1 MLQNWHSMKQE
12 ILPLEEFQRIYP
24 QNKESPGGTSPCP
37 QMSSSPPAPVSLW
50 VWGANTSDQESF
62 TAAVQVNKPNSGW
75 CRLNTTKGSTS
86 LRKIAN
92 PSKKKHLFF
101 SVNMQPVHYLS
112 TPRHSNSKAASKPT
126 RPGGNKIGMKCQ
138 RWKHDNNNLDEF
150 KELS

>member
-1 MLQNWHSMKQE
+1 MLQKRHSMKRE
-12 ILPLEEFQRIYP
+12 ILPLKEFQRIYP

-37 QMSSSPPAPVSLW
+37 QMSSSPLAPVSLW
-50 VWGANTSDQESF
+50 VWGANTSDEESF

-86 LRKIAN
+86 LRKMAN
-92 PSKKKHLFF
+92 PSKTSTF
-101 SVNMQPVHYLS
+101 SSHQHATSALPF
-112 TPRHSNSKAASKPT
+112 NSEALQLESCFQT
-126 RPGGNKIGMKCQ
+126 YQTWREQIGMKCQ